1 MTFDEYYRNIYLP
14 AHSRKSTKMLHM
26 AGIVATV
33 AWLVLALNQSFVIG
47 ILMLVTSPFVVYPF
61 AWSAHAFFEKN
72 RPLAFNNPVWAKLA
86 DLRMCKEILTGELR
100 L

>member
-1 MTFDEYYRNIYLP
+1 MTFDEYYKHTYLP

-26 AGIVATV
+26 AGVVATLGWI
-33 AWLVLALNQSFVIG
+33 ALAISQSFVVG
-47 ILMLVTSPFVVYPF
+47 ALMLAISPFIVYPF